1 MWILLDLII
10 VAFVAIYV
18 FISAR
23 RGFVKTA
30 IEFVGFA
37 LSIYLAF
44 TIGGG
49 ISNSIYE
56 KTIEPAVVN
65 TAVNAVGETAGDGVD
80 DAVDS
85 TWNSLPEYVTKLADN
100 FDITPD
106 TLRETIKD
114 AAIGTNQVAPIAKQ
128 ASASILKPIVV
139 PLIQTAVGVIIFVV
153 LMFLV
158 KLLAKVINRLFNIP
172 IVGGL
177 NKTLGAVLGFGKGV
191 LVAAVVVIVIN
202 TIVSFSVDGFLF
214 FTAENIENS
223 MIFKFLAGF
232 SPIS

>member
-10 VAFVAIYV
+10 VAIVAIYV

-85 TWNSLPEYVTKLADN
+85 TWNSLPECVIKLADN

-177 NKTLGAVLGFGKGV
+177 NKTLGAVLGFGKGI